1 KIGVLLEYDTK
12 KSLEQKPK
20 TNKDKQIAGDRISLI
35 GAGSF
40 ATNFLLPN
48 LKDKLTLSGITTA
61 RPHTAENAARK
72 FEFEKAYADANE
84 MLANDHAAACVIPTR
99 HDSHAPLAITALE
112 NGKRVLLENPPCLD
126 IDAYFVLQNRL

>member
-1 KIGVLLEYDTK
+1 
-12 KSLEQKPK
+12 
-20 TNKDKQIAGDRISLI
+20 I

-84 MLANDHAAACVIPTR
+84 MLAHDNSVACVIATR
-99 HDSHAPLAITALE
+99 HASHAPLAIKALT
-112 NGKRVLLENPPCLD
+112 NGKRVFREKPLCVNVDEYVGLRNL
-126 IDAYFVLQNRL
+126 RLSPGTPDLMVEFKRRFAPQIIEIKKKLSGMPLA